1 MVQPLVEVSYGQS
14 LPQASPR
21 VDPIDES
28 IGLIGTATALANAAV
43 LPVNTPTLF
52 RRASVGA
59 APADLAAAQALV
71 AAEDWRGVYDTAQ
84 TKGISE
90 TLDFYIR
97 QIFAHIDDEV
107 IVVRVAQTAGAPPT
121 EAEMNAAI
129 AAMQAAQNA
138 VGRKPGAICIPE
150 FGYARETSGD
160 FDAVTPP
167 TAIPYLSEANAL
179 AVDLDATLCLGGSPE
194 FTRAEAVAWANAN
207 RGSEVV
213 AVFPAGRGADGS
225 VGAAIDGG
233 VLYAISMLS
242 REQGG
247 AGRGTSLQ
255 LMPALGYEG
264 ITPVVSQG
272 FTTNNDDV
280 TLLNAAGVTS
290 VINIDGGW
298 RFRGVNLNTG
308 DDTDI
313 VSIERL
319 KQELEEALI
328 LTAVE
333 ASSRNISEGF
343 FEFVINGVGAIISN
357 MVAGG
362 RVQDGTIAQHPTN
375 PVVNNTTAQF
385 VFTIA
390 PYSPASAFTFT
401 GRVDAPTF

>member
-1 MVQPLVEVSYGQS
+1 M
-14 LPQASPR
+14 
-21 VDPIDES
+21 
-28 IGLIGTATALANAAV
+28 
-43 LPVNTPTLF
+43 
-52 RRASVGA
+52 
-59 APADLAAAQALV
+59 
-71 AAEDWRGVYDTAQ
+71 YDTAQ
-84 TKGISE
+84 AKGISE

-121 EAEMNAAI
+121 EVEMNAAI

-194 FTRAEAVAWANAN
+194 FTRAEAITWANAN

-247 AGRGTSLQ
+247 A
-255 LMPALGYEG
+255 A
-264 ITPVVSQG
+264 
-272 FTTNNDDV
+272 
-280 TLLNAAGVTS
+280 
-290 VINIDGGW
+290 
-298 RFRGVNLNTG
+298 
-308 DDTDI
+308 
-313 VSIERL
+313 
-319 KQELEEALI
+319 
-328 LTAVE
+328 
-333 ASSRNISEGF
+333 
-343 FEFVINGVGAIISN
+343 
-357 MVAGG
+357 AGG
-362 RVQDGTIAQHPTN
+362 RRCNLCRRWDTKA
-375 PVVNNTTAQF
+375 
-385 VFTIA
+385 
-390 PYSPASAFTFT
+390 
-401 GRVDAPTF
+401 